1 MWGVSRRAAPGDRC
15 ERKLLRRGR
24 RRCCRRWTAGRARR
38 PSGRHALAQ
47 CRGPRPAGKEG
58 PRGSKRRS
66 DGHGRRIT
74 GGRKVRSKI
83 RWFTEF
89 CNSHYVSHFAA
100 FFIDARAKRSVAK
113 SFYSF
118 KFSSSEGARS
128 VSERFAQGPAAGGPP
143 RQREGIGFAGL
154 AEPRHSGH
162 SVMIPPLV
170 HQRRPCYD
178 FYFL

>member
-1 MWGVSRRAAPGDRC
+1 MLKFSGYPYPIRGRPKEVWGSRRAAPGDQC
-15 ERKLLRRGR
+15 ECMLLRRGR
-24 RRCCRRWTAGRARR
+24 RRCCRRCSAGRAALE
-38 PSGRHALAQ
+38 SGTRWPKAGAAALQ
-47 CRGPRPAGKEG
+47 EGG

-118 KFSSSEGARS
+118 KVSSSEGARS
-128 VSERFAQGPAAGGPP
+128 FSERLWMGPAAGGPP
-143 RQREGIGFAGL
+143 RQRVCIRFAGL
-154 AEPRHSGH
+154 AEP
-162 SVMIPPLV
+162 
-170 HQRRPCYD
+170 
-178 FYFL
+178 

>member
-1 MWGVSRRAAPGDRC
+1 MLKFSGYPYPIRGRPLEVLVARRAAPGDQC
-15 ERKLLRRGR
+15 ELYKLLRRGR
-24 RRCCRRWTAGRARR
+24 RRCCRRWSAGRAA
-38 PSGRHALAQ
+38 PPPGEGGDEMALAQ
-47 CRGPRPAGKEG
+47 GRGPSSPGGKGG

-113 SFYSF
+113 SFYSL
-118 KFSSSEGARS
+118 KFSVQKERGA
-128 VSERFAQGPAAGGPP
+128 
-143 RQREGIGFAGL
+143 
-154 AEPRHSGH
+154 
-162 SVMIPPLV
+162 
-170 HQRRPCYD
+170 C
-178 FYFL
+178 

>member
-1 MWGVSRRAAPGDRC
+1 MRSQQLGLLLKEKCTDTQTSILDGIPSSAICVQNFDESR
-15 ERKLLRRGR
+15 
-24 RRCCRRWTAGRARR
+24 
-38 PSGRHALAQ
+38 
-47 CRGPRPAGKEG
+47 
-58 PRGSKRRS
+58 
-66 DGHGRRIT
+66 I
-74 GGRKVRSKI
+74 
-83 RWFTEF
+83 

-118 KFSSSEGARS
+118 KVSSSEGARS
-128 VSERFAQGPAAGGPP
+128 FSERLWMGPAAGGPP
-143 RQREGIGFAGL
+143 RQRVCIRFAGL